1 MKGRESFEEMVML
14 GQLDTHKPKPE
25 SESKPKHHIFY
36 KN

>member
-1 MKGRESFEEMVML
+1 MKGRESFEEMVL
-14 GQLDTHKPKPE
+14 GQLDTHKPQPE